1 MTILKNLLATLNR
14 KLFKGNAALVVPGSS
29 TTEILE
35 SVNSNFTVNA
45 VSPEFGGRT
54 YNDYKLWLRSDNGDS
69 LGQFGNRRQPQDP
82 QVIGDFFQS
91 FCDNSEKRISLDVVG
106 SINKGK
112 TLYMASRLAG
122 DTTELNDPTDLR
134 GMAIKREGSE
144 YYIAPA
150 DRTEHWLM
158 LLVHYGESLSTKAV
172 VFSNELVCTNGMA
185 LKTVDKSMVIPHR
198 SLADGFQVEQ
208 ILNQGVRSSQAYMLM
223 KDRFQNEALP
233 IADGCNLIR
242 EFHDDPEGESQVV
255 KNLERIYRY
264 GLIGGDLPERTDN
277 FWRLANA
284 HTQYTSHSYVS
295 KADPGK
301 TLLSQLEG
309 SKARSNRDWM
319 QFLESQFS
327 PGADRTLVLA

>member
-1 MTILKNLLATLNR
+1 MTITLN
-14 KLFKGNAALVVPGSS
+14 KQLFKGNAALVVPGSS

-35 SVNSNFTVNA
+35 SVDANFTIDKE
-45 VSPEFGGRT
+45 SPEKFGRI
-54 YNDYKLWLRSDNGDS
+54 YDCSKLWLRSDNREC
-69 LGQFGNRRQPQDP
+69 LGHFGNRRQPQNP

-106 SINKGK
+106 SINNGQ

-144 YYIAPA
+144 HYIARA

-158 LLVHYGESLSTKAV
+158 LLVHYGASLSTKAV

-208 ILNQGVRSSQAYMLM
+208 ILNQGVRSSQAYTLM

-327 PGADRTLVLA
+327 ARIDQSLVLA